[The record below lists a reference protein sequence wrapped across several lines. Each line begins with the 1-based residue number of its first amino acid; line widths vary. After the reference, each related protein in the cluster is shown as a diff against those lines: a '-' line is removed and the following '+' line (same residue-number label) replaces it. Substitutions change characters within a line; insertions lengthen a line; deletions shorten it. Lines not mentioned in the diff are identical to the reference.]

1 MSMHKEKMFLTK
13 RPIYFFYLSF
23 KRPKTVL
30 VATCRISPEDLPFGR
45 KAKPQDEKEFAQI
58 AYYAHASG
66 SDVNTRGLLR
76 HTQSAFFRFRVFKQ
90 SKINSSM

>member
-1 MSMHKEKMFLTK
+1 MSLL
-13 RPIYFFYLSF
+13 FFCLNF
-23 KRPKTVL
+23 NRPKSLL

-58 AYYAHASG
+58 AYYARARG
-66 SDVNTRGLLR
+66 SDVPTRGRLR
-76 HTQSAFFRFRVFKQ
+76 HVQSAFFRFRVFKQ